1 MLTGKARHPGC
12 LPDLLRKNIY
22 ILSFLFLLIIRVFVF
37 LRGIVIYKGC
47 ENEGRVTCWGK
58 KKGFVIR
65 VKAQQYV
72 YKEKAIYI
80 QYVCMRYL
88 NKIHNTGVHSVEVL
102 MILR

>member
-1 MLTGKARHPGC
+1 M
-12 LPDLLRKNIY
+12 
-22 ILSFLFLLIIRVFVF
+22 SLFF

-47 ENEGRVTCWGK
+47 ENEGRVACWG

-72 YKEKAIYI
+72 YNEKAIYI

-88 NKIHNTGVHSVEVL
+88 NEMHIQES
-102 MILR
+102 IL